1 MKSMKAWRA
10 AVLLSLFAVLALTPA
25 ERNPIDLE
33 GTYRL
38 VSRDLPDGTTVAPP
52 DILGLLTYMDGYR
65 NFNIYWTGA
74 DGNPVSIAIIAEYE
88 LTEDTYTETNVYS
101 WVNDPAAGGASYDLA
116 ATSGSAPVTR
126 GESSISMKLPL
137 RNEPDVV
144 VTADGL
150 TATREGEFVDH
161 WERLQ

>member
-1 MKSMKAWRA
+1 MRSRNAWRG
-10 AVLLSLFAVLALTPA
+10 AVLASLFAVLALTPA
-25 ERNPIDLE
+25 ERNPVDLE

-38 VSRDLPDGTTVAPP
+38 VSRDLSDGTSMEPP
-52 DILGLLTYMDGYR
+52 DIQGLLTYMDGYR
-65 NFNIYWTGA
+65 NFNIYWTDA

-88 LTEDTYTETNVYS
+88 LTEDTYTETNVYT
-101 WVNDPAAGGASYDLA
+101 WLNDPAAGGASYDLA
-116 ATSGSAPVTR
+116 PTSGSAPVTR
-126 GESSISMKLPL
+126 GENSISMKLPL

-161 WERLQ
+161 WERVD